1 MVSVNVRRPLS
12 PDELPHLRAMGAE
25 LRRLRGEAGVTAG
38 YVGAVAYITPR
49 QVQRI
54 EQGARRTRR
63 STLDRIVAALVLA
76 APDLGSRDSLVE
88 HLCALAGPALAPESP
103 HADKSAARRQ
113 GKRHRLEARRAMY
126 AHLRE

>member
-1 MVSVNVRRPLS
+1 MVSANTRRPLR
-12 PDELPHLRAMGAE
+12 PEELPYLQALGAE
-25 LRRLRGEAGVTAG
+25 LRRMRAEAGVTAG

-63 STLDRIVAALVLA
+63 STLDRIVTVLLLA

-88 HLCALAGPALAPESP
+88 HLCSLAGPALAPESP

-113 GKRHRLEARRAMY
+113 GKRQRLEARRAMY
-126 AHLRE
+126 THLRD